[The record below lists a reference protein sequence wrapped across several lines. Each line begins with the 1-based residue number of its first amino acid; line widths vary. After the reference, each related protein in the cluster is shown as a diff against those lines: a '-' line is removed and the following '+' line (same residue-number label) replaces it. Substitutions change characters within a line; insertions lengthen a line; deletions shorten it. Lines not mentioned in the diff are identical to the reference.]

1 MKLERHHTIF
11 DGTIISDCAEF
22 EFRNVR
28 SRFIHSSWRKVS
40 YSVNVEKKPRI
51 ELWLNLWNNE
61 TLNWTLIET
70 LMNVLFSLTQLRWG
84 SMILRDELMILMSIF
99 RYNHLPT
106 SHFYF
111 LQYPLKYDWRWVA
124 SRLMRRY
131 QRSLISIKSFRQPN
145 LT

>member
-28 SRFIHSSWRKVS
+28 SRFIHSSWWKVS

-99 RYNHLPT
+99 QYNHLPT
-106 SHFYF
+106 
-111 LQYPLKYDWRWVA
+111 A
-124 SRLMRRY
+124 SL
-131 QRSLISIKSFRQPN
+131 LISPISSQVWLKVDRFKVDEAVP
-145 LT
+145 TVID